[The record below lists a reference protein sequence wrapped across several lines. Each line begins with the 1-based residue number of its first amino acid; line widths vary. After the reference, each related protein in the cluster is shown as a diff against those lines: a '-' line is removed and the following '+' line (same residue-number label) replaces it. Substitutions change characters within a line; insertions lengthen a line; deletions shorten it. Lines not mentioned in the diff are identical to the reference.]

1 MNGNLLA
8 AALALACA
16 TSPAMEHPPGALAAP
31 AAQDPMVPAGH
42 GTLRQDVITVSLRDG
57 PLLIKVAP
65 LDEGIIRLL
74 APDTW
79 QRLHAL
85 AEVRRPDAE
94 AAASEPELF
103 LVSFFS
109 YQPNTAFNPENLQ
122 ISHQGRLLQ
131 PVAIHPLTGGF
142 GRPVLEQQDNQ
153 SAIYVFDGRIDYR
166 QRFVVR
172 YGATDS
178 DDWTG
183 IIPKLEVERAK
194 VRARAGGTG

>member
-1 MNGNLLA
+1 MNGTMLMPALL
-8 AALALACA
+8 LACA
-16 TSPAMEHPPGALAAP
+16 ALPGTPELAAP
-31 AAQDPMVPAGH
+31 PPAAAQDPLVPSGF
-42 GTLRQDVITVSLRDG
+42 GTLRQDAITVSLRDG
-57 PLLIKVAP
+57 SLLIKVTP

-79 QRLHAL
+79 RRLHAL
-85 AEVRRPDAE
+85 AEDRRAE
-94 AAASEPELF
+94 AAGAAAEPAMF

-109 YQPNTAFNPENLQ
+109 YQPNTAFNPENVHL
-122 ISHQGRLLQ
+122 SYQGRLLQ
-131 PVAIHPLTGGF
+131 PVAIHPLTAGF

-153 SAIYVFDGRIDYR
+153 SGIYVFDGRIDYQ

-178 DDWTG
+178 NEWAS

-194 VRARAGGTG
+194 VRARAGGG